1 MGADDPDVV
10 FVGGQSVERHIY
22 DRGMRAKRW
31 SQSDD
36 IPTLAYQKPDADSR
50 HVEAVEPRLN
60 IEANVLGFLIML
72 PLKHALGDSRH
83 CGVMTPLDGVERLG
97 EAPVVVVNLRRPL
110 GVRSPC
116 IIPATVRHS
125 SVIFHAYKRLISP
138 HRFSMGIRSL
148 HGLEAFPLTS
158 PLRPNVPALIAGFG
172 VDTGSERSAWFN
184 AMRKSDGRV
193 MGGKLISS

>member
-1 MGADDPDVV
+1 
-10 FVGGQSVERHIY
+10 
-22 DRGMRAKRW
+22 MRAKIW

-36 IPTLAYQKPDADSR
+36 VPTLAYQKPDADSR

-60 IEANVLGFLIML
+60 IEANVLSSLIML
-72 PLKHALGDSRH
+72 PLEHALGDSCH
-83 CGVMTPLDGVERLG
+83 CGIMTPLDVVERLG
-97 EAPVVVVNLRRPL
+97 EALVEVVNLWRPL

-116 IIPATVRHS
+116 IIPATVRRS
-125 SVIFHAYKRLISP
+125 SVIYRTYKRLESP

-148 HGLEAFPLTS
+148 HGFPLTS

-193 MGGKLISS
+193 MGGKLMSS